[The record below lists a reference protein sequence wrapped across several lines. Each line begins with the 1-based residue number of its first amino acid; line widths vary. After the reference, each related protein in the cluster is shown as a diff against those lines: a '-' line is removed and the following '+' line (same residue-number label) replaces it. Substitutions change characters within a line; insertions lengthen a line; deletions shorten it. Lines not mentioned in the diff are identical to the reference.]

1 MEEILNQLPR
11 LNSFISLEEQ
21 HSSSSTSFDKFI
33 NDLSDSSTSS
43 PSTPPPSTSKPLHSF
58 DNLVKYLQHLP
69 EDEFYGDV
77 SKEDDMLSLC
87 SSALSHS
94 FDALVDYYSELH
106 DGDMDVSGQESCSDQ
121 DQGRILLA

>member
-1 MEEILNQLPR
+1 MAFLIPPLPVH
-11 LNSFISLEEQ
+11 LLPP
-21 HSSSSTSFDKFI
+21 SST
-33 NDLSDSSTSS
+33 
-43 PSTPPPSTSKPLHSF
+43 STSKPLCSF

-94 FDALVDYYSELH
+94 FNVLVDYYSELH
-106 DGDMDVSGQESCSDQ
+106 DGDMNVLGQ
-121 DQGRILLA
+121 